1 MRLETLA
8 SGADIW
14 PSYNKGR
21 MAKSKLRP
29 SQEVMTI
36 SETSASVPIQSL
48 INHTA
53 KRLIDLQA
61 PVILEYVRKNKLTNI
76 DVILTCSWGFDGS
89 SGHSEYK
96 QRYADKSQENISDES
111 LFATTLNPL
120 QLSTN
125 SDVILWFNR
134 TSQSSRFCR
143 PIHLEYVK
151 ESRDV
156 ILKQKQ
162 NIDDQINRLQTF
174 EISLEECHI
183 RINFSLHMTLID
195 GKVLNIITNTR
206 SMQTCPICHATPKQ
220 FNDLSNINSPKFLPE
235 PNSLQ
240 YGISPLHAWIRLFE
254 CSLHISYRLT
264 IQTWQVRG
272 DELKIKFD
280 QQKQKIQSMLF
291 QKLGLSVDKPRSGGS
306 GTSNDGNTARRA
318 FKNIN
323 CLAECLGI
331 NQQLL
336 YRFKIIL
343 ITLSTHLPINPILF
357 EEFCIST
364 AKLYVSLYPW
374 YPMTSTTHKILI
386 HGGQIIQKSVLP
398 VGMLGEEASE
408 ARNKDYKNFRSRHSR
423 KHNRK
428 VTLEDLFYRVMDSS
442 DPIVSSLSLQSRLQ
456 QHKKHVMLPEEARKL
471 LQIPNV
477 GEHESTSQETEA
489 NDCNFDDN
497 VLSEIDACLDEV
509 ELSDEEH

>member
-14 PSYNKGR
+14 PSYNEVK

-53 KRLIDLQA
+53 KKLIDLQA

-89 SGHSEYK
+89 SRHLEYK

-111 LFATTLNPL
+111 LFATTLIPL

-162 NIDDQINRLQTF
+162 NINDQINRLQTF

-235 PNSLQ
+235 PNS
-240 YGISPLHAWIRLFE
+240 IW
-254 CSLHISYRLT
+254 
-264 IQTWQVRG
+264 
-272 DELKIKFD
+272 
-280 QQKQKIQSMLF
+280 
-291 QKLGLSVDKPRSGGS
+291 
-306 GTSNDGNTARRA
+306 N
-318 FKNIN
+318 
-323 CLAECLGI
+323 
-331 NQQLL
+331 
-336 YRFKIIL
+336 
-343 ITLSTHLPINPILF
+343 
-357 EEFCIST
+357 
-364 AKLYVSLYPW
+364 
-374 YPMTSTTHKILI
+374 
-386 HGGQIIQKSVLP
+386 
-398 VGMLGEEASE
+398 
-408 ARNKDYKNFRSRHSR
+408 
-423 KHNRK
+423 
-428 VTLEDLFYRVMDSS
+428 
-442 DPIVSSLSLQSRLQ
+442 
-456 QHKKHVMLPEEARKL
+456 
-471 LQIPNV
+471 
-477 GEHESTSQETEA
+477 
-489 NDCNFDDN
+489 
-497 VLSEIDACLDEV
+497 
-509 ELSDEEH
+509 